1 MLDHRK
7 ENCVSSAGEVAPQTT
22 PVRTAVRFPIR
33 LPLTLHT
40 PHGEVAAVTEDISSS
55 GLLFTVD
62 EVLDIDTPIEFTMAM
77 PAEILGADRDIVVHC
92 IGRIVRY
99 QQMGPQIQAA
109 AVIDDYFFKA

>member
-1 MLDHRK
+1 MVDHEK
-7 ENCVSSAGEVAPQTT
+7 ENCVPVAGEFAQQTQ

-40 PHGEVAAVTEDISSS
+40 PRGEVTAVTEDISSS
-55 GLLFTVD
+55 GLLFIVD
-62 EVLDIDTPIEFTMAM
+62 EILEIDTPIEFTLAM

-99 QQMGPQIQAA
+99 QQ
-109 AVIDDYFFKA
+109 VELR